1 MLAKRIRARRLA
13 LPQAAG
19 PAGRPLSA
27 AVGNKGAPQ
36 AWGLGRSD
44 RTRIGRVSPRQAR
57 LYSACR
63 LLQDHSLALSNASNS
78 ALPWRAPVASHLLL
92 ASRFCP

>member
-1 MLAKRIRARRLA
+1 MPAKRIRARRLA
-13 LPQAAG
+13 LPQTAG
-19 PAGRPLSA
+19 PVGRPLSA

-36 AWGLGRSD
+36 SWGLRRSD
-44 RTRIGRVSPRQAR
+44 RIRIGRGSPRPAL

-63 LLQDHSLALSNASNS
+63 LLEDHSLALSNASNS